1 VRTPLKLALSMA
13 LAAGL
18 AATLSACPDPPNL
31 LDGSIGEVYDLTF
44 DEVRIRKF
52 QSTGELQIEYLRA
65 PEEEGSSKDVVAQI
79 TVTTPEGGFPVDTDI
94 KFDQVEGKV
103 HRVAP
108 GDDFP
113 PVDEGTISFSAGA
126 NEIGDQTIGE
136 FSVLF
141 ENKRTL
147 RGAFD
152 AELTEATTDT

>member
-1 VRTPLKLALSMA
+1 VKILRPSALLALTALLGLA
-13 LAAGL
+13 LAG
-18 AATLSACPDPPNL
+18 CPEPPNE
-31 LDGSIGEVYDLTF
+31 LDGSIGEVYDLSF

-52 QSTGELQIEYLRA
+52 LSTGELQIEYMRA
-65 PEEEGSSKDVVAQI
+65 PEEGSSKDIVAQV

-94 KFDQVEGKV
+94 KFAQVEGKV

-113 PVDEGTISFSAGA
+113 PIEQGTISFTAGA
-126 NEIGDQTIGE
+126 NEIGDNTSGE

-147 RGAFD
+147 RGRFD
-152 AELTEATTDT
+152 AELQEATTDT